1 MPICTIT
8 FPAIDPVFIHLGPI
22 EIRWYALGYIF
33 GLVLGAVY
41 AKALV
46 RSRSLW
52 TEPPGTAA
60 DIDDL
65 LVWVAL
71 GVIVGGRLGQVFL
84 YEPHFFFTHPLEIP
98 KLWHGG
104 MSFHGGFVGA
114 TLAIILFARHQGI
127 SILSYL
133 DMCAAVTP
141 IGLFLV
147 RLANFVNGELW
158 GRISDVPWAVV
169 FPAAGALPR
178 HPSQIYEAILEG
190 LVLFFLLLF
199 LVRLKALKRPGLLA
213 GCFVFGYACT
223 RSVAEIFREPD
234 GLVIGPITLGMGYSI
249 PMAVIGI
256 WLILQATRW
265 TSPCPLDESSTS
277 SIAKSK

>member
-8 FPAIDPVFIHLGPI
+8 FPAIDPVFVHLGPI
-22 EIRWYALGYIF
+22 EIKWYALGYIV
-33 GLVLGAVY
+33 GLVLGAIY

-46 RSRSLW
+46 RNRSLW
-52 TEPPGTAA
+52 IEPAGTTK
-60 DIDDL
+60 DVDDL
-65 LVWVAL
+65 LVWVTL

-84 YEPHFFFTHPLEIP
+84 YDPRFFLSHPLEIL

-114 TLAIILFARHQGI
+114 TLSIILFARRWAI
-127 SILSYL
+127 PILSYL
-133 DMCAAVTP
+133 DMCTAAAP

-199 LVRLKALKRPGLLA
+199 LVRSKALKRPGLVA
-213 GCFVFGYACT
+213 GCFALGYAFT
-223 RSVAEIFREPD
+223 RSLAEIFREPD

-256 WLILQATRW
+256 WLILQAIRS
-265 TSPCPLDESSTS
+265 TSSCPLDENATS
-277 SIAKSK
+277 SIAESK

>member
-8 FPAIDPVFIHLGPI
+8 FPTIDPVFIHLGPI

-52 TEPPGTAA
+52 IEPPGTAA

-84 YEPHFFFTHPLEIP
+84 YEPRFFFTHPLEIP

-114 TLAIILFARHQGI
+114 TLAIILFARLRAI
-127 SILSYL
+127 PILSHL

-147 RLANFVNGELW
+147 RLANFVNGELS

-169 FPAAGALPR
+169 FPAQGNESRLTPQRPQYVEQEFGVPSSALAAAFGG
-178 HPSQIYEAILEG
+178 SFVGTLADQVEG
-190 LVLFFLLLF
+190 EVADHGHVL
-199 LVRLKALKRPGLLA
+199 
-213 GCFVFGYACT
+213 
-223 RSVAEIFREPD
+223 
-234 GLVIGPITLGMGYSI
+234 GP
-249 PMAVIGI
+249 V
-256 WLILQATRW
+256 
-265 TSPCPLDESSTS
+265 TS
-277 SIAKSK
+277 A

>member
-33 GLVLGAVY
+33 GLVLGAVC
-41 AKALV
+41 AKAMV
-46 RSRSLW
+46 RNRSW
-52 TEPPGTAA
+52 WIEPPGTAA

-84 YEPHFFFTHPLEIP
+84 YEPRFFFSHPLDIP

-114 TLAIILFARHQGI
+114 TLAIILFAKLRAI
-127 SILSYL
+127 PILSYL

-141 IGLFLV
+141 ISLFLV

-190 LVLFFLLLF
+190 LVLFFLLLS
-199 LVRLKALKRPGLLA
+199 LVLLKALKRPGLVA
-213 GCFVFGYACT
+213 GCFALGYACT

-234 GLVIGPITLGMGYSI
+234 GLVVGPITLGMGYSI
-249 PMAVIGI
+249 PMALIGI
-256 WLILQATRW
+256 WLILRATRW